1 MNPFNGVYFCE
12 LHFES
17 MEHCTFLFWSQPSP
31 PVVKATKLSNK
42 QFSPIV
48 FYGSPNGVPPKRP
61 SRLLRLLREIHT
73 DLADQD
79 KLR

>member
-1 MNPFNGVYFCE
+1 
-12 LHFES
+12 

-73 DLADQD
+73 DLAEQD